1 MEAAIL
7 THPLVKEVAVYGVP
21 DERLGEEVGATVFA
35 DPGLT
40 TEALLDYLAPHL
52 ARFEIPRYVRLVNE
66 PLARTAS
73 GKVLKRE
80 IRAEA
85 VKELGL

>member
-1 MEAAIL
+1 MLMHPGIHEAA
-7 THPLVKEVAVYGVP
+7 VYAVP
-21 DERLGEEVGATVFA
+21 DERLGEEVGATVYGA
-35 DPGLT
+35 AGLDPA
-40 TEALLDYLAPHL
+40 EIQSFLAQHL
-52 ARFEIPRYVRLVNE
+52 ARFEVPRYIRIVSE
-66 PLARTAS
+66 PLPRTAS